1 MRKIYI
7 LIHDYRDFS
16 PWTPGSIAK
25 DPRKG
30 KNQECMERIEWTGGI
45 EEVRKWR
52 SYP

>member
-25 DPRKG
+25 DTRKG
-30 KNQECMERIEWTGGI
+30 KTMFVEGMHG
-45 EEVRKWR
+45 R
-52 SYP
+52 S